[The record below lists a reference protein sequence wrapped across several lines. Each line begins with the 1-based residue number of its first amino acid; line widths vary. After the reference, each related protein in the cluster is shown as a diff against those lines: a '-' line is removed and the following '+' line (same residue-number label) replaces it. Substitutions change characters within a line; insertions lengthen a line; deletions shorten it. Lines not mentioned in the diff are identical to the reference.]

1 MNHIHYFP
9 IFVYSPTSIIMQT
22 LEWTKE
28 EAEKLKKAQIEIKAR
43 LFSNNLAY
51 QTFDA
56 TLCKQGELV
65 HEYADGKREIW
76 DFSGVTA
83 PHIVKVLLPNA

>member
-1 MNHIHYFP
+1 
-9 IFVYSPTSIIMQT
+9 MQT

-28 EAEKLKKAQIEIKAR
+28 EAEKLKATDERTKAR
-43 LFSNNLAY
+43 LFANNLAY

-56 TLCKQGELV
+56 TLCKQGELL